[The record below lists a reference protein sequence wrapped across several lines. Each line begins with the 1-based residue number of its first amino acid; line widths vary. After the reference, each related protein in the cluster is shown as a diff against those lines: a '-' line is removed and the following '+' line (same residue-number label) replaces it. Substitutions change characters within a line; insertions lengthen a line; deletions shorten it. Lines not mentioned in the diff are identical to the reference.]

1 MDSVYVYN
9 MYLNNVFTLY
19 TTTIGMSYQ
28 YAIAVYNMNTLLRY
42 IYLERYVILPCTSL
56 GGDHNPKN
64 WISRLDG
71 FPVHSFE

>member
-28 YAIAVYNMNTLLRY
+28 YVIAVYNMTY
-42 IYLERYVILPCTSL
+42 IPL
-56 GGDHNPKN
+56 
-64 WISRLDG
+64 
-71 FPVHSFE
+71 